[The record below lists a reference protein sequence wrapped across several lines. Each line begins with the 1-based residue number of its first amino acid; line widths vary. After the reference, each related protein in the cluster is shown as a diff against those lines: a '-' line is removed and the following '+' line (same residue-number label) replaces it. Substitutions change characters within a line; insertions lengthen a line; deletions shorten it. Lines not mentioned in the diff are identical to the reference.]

1 MKYRIKIIT
10 YKSGRQEFYPQ
21 VKKGLF
27 WIGLYYDGEA
37 SIFAGDS
44 YRNSRVLALESIDSH
59 YKGSHKQQ
67 TIEFEYINKN

>member
-27 WIGLYYDGEA
+27 WKGILSNG
-37 SIFAGDS
+37 STS
-44 YRNSRVLALESIDSH
+44 LANDNYFHFRENALKAIDNH
-59 YKGSHKQQ
+59 YNGNNKKQ

>member
-27 WIGLYYDGEA
+27 WLTIFCYGETSILGYGL
-37 SIFAGDS
+37 FQ
-44 YRNSRVLALESIDSH
+44 NSRSEALENIDLHLAGNKSISSI
-59 YKGSHKQQ
+59 G
-67 TIEFEYINKN
+67 FEYINK

>member
-27 WIGLYYDGEA
+27 WFTIICGGETTIFEEGLYRPTRA
-37 SIFAGDS
+37 
-44 YRNSRVLALESIDSH
+44 LAMEQIDLH
-59 YKGSHKQQ
+59 YKGNHKVQ
-67 TIEFEYINKN
+67 TIEFEYINK